1 LIEAGG
7 DFVYRWALA
16 ALILTPFLLRPV
28 WRQRRAIRPYLPQV
42 LVLALLGM
50 VLYQCLAYYAA
61 ATSSATSMGMIASL
75 MPLLTLLLSSLFLRE
90 APGLGTVCGGLLSLF
105 GLLILIGQGHPMQLF
120 ENGVVPGDFL
130 MLLATVAYALY
141 GVLLSKWSLPIP
153 SWQLLYLQTLVAVVL
168 LVPGFVLAPSSP
180 ITAANL
186 PLILFAGIAA
196 SILSQILWMRGVSPP
211 GTEPRHHVHE
221 LVSGIYRHNRGG
233 GTGRIAA
240 CLPRTG
246 RRHYP
251 VWGDSGADAESAGP
265 QESGPLLITETG
277 QHDRRQYDRQLHGL
291 QERQETARYHYR

>member
-1 LIEAGG
+1 LEDAEMTELVAIQDCYADEYAHCYGCGRLNDDGLKLKSYADGDETVCRFTPDPKYSGG
-7 DFVYRWALA
+7 Y
-16 ALILTPFLLRPV
+16 PGFL
-28 WRQRRAIRPYLPQV
+28 Y
-42 LVLALLGM
+42 G
-50 VLYQCLAYYAA
+50 
-61 ATSSATSMGMIASL
+61 GMIASL

-196 SILSQILWMRGVSPP
+196 SILSQILWMRGVAHLGP
-211 GTEPRHHVHE
+211 
-221 LVSGIYRHNRGG
+221 NRATMFMNLFPVFTVIIAVVALGESLHAYHALGG
-233 GTGRIAA
+233 GITLFGVILAQTLNQRVRKRAA
-240 CLPRTG
+240 R
-246 RRHYP
+246 
-251 VWGDSGADAESAGP
+251 S
-265 QESGPLLITETG
+265 
-277 QHDRRQYDRQLHGL
+277 
-291 QERQETARYHYR
+291 

>member
-1 LIEAGG
+1 MHDLLALSAILIWAMNSIVSKLSAGLIEPAAIS
-7 DFVYRWALA
+7 FYRWALA

-141 GVLLSKWSLPIP
+141 GVLLRKWSLPIP

-168 LVPGFVLAPSSP
+168 LVPGFVMAPSSP

-196 SILSQILWMRGVSPP
+196 SILSQILWMRGVAHLGP
-211 GTEPRHHVHE
+211 
-221 LVSGIYRHNRGG
+221 NRATMFMNLFPVFTVIIAVVALGESLHAYHALGG
-233 GTGRIAA
+233 GITLFGVILAQTLNQRARKRAA
-240 CLPRTG
+240 R
-246 RRHYP
+246 
-251 VWGDSGADAESAGP
+251 S
-265 QESGPLLITETG
+265 
-277 QHDRRQYDRQLHGL
+277 
-291 QERQETARYHYR
+291 